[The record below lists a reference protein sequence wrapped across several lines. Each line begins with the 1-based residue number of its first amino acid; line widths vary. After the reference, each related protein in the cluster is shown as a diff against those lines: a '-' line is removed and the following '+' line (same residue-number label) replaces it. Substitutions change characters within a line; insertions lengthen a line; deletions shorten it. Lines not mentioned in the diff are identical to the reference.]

1 MLIDTIIE
9 SRYATFFK
17 NMFSM
22 KDTYS
27 TSNKEIKS
35 SSEQFSLTEIIEQPQ
50 KDENSEIPIRG
61 RDQRFRSPLV
71 MILLYASWMIRSS
84 CHKHMHHVM

>member
-1 MLIDTIIE
+1 MPH
-9 SRYATFFK
+9 FFK

-35 SSEQFSLTEIIEQPQ
+35 LSEQFSLTEIIEQPQ

-61 RDQRFRSPLV
+61 RDKRFQSPSM
-71 MILLYASWMIRSS
+71 MILLYVSWMIHSS